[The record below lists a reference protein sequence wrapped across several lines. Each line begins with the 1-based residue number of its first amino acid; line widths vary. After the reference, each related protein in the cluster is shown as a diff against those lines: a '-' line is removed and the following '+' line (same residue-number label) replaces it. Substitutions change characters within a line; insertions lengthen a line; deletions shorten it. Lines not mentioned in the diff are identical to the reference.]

1 MTQFERV
8 AELMGPPFLRLLGVE
23 AVSIE
28 EGRVVSRVAIRE
40 QLHQQNGYVHAGVIG
55 SVADHTAGAA
65 AGTLLDEHHM
75 PLTAEYKVN
84 LLRPATGVALVCEA
98 TVLKAGRAITVAE
111 SEVFAEDGQGG
122 RKLVAKATVTLSI
135 VPARG

>member
-1 MTQFERV
+1 MTRFERV

-111 SEVFAEDGQGG
+111 AEVFAEDGQGG

-135 VPARG
+135 VPVRG